1 MRIIS
6 VSELQ
11 QSPHLYDEIADTLR
25 KDGTV
30 CFPTHSTYR
39 IATSFLSEK
48 AVINFLQIKRRT
60 NKAPSL
66 VMIPAPQKLKPI
78 VRQVTPEA
86 RALMDRFW
94 PGPLT
99 LLFEMSEDVPKKIQ
113 KNLQSNGLIGVRVPE
128 HSVSRRIVEAFD
140 GPLLISS
147 ANLARKH
154 GETSEAQVRKN
165 FGRWVD
171 ILISA
176 GDLSGEG
183 SSTIV
188 DVTNS
193 PPRITRQGAIEE
205 QQLVS
210 LWQPSVDGTAPAF
223 A

>member
-1 MRIIS
+1 MRVIS

-25 KDGTV
+25 KNGTV
-30 CFPTHSTYR
+30 CFPSRSTYR
-39 IATSFLSEK
+39 LATPFLSEE
-48 AVINFLQIKRRT
+48 AVNNFLQIKRRT

-66 VMIPAPQKLKPI
+66 VMIPNAQKLKQI
-78 VRQVTPEA
+78 TRQVSPEA
-86 RALMDRFW
+86 RSLIERFW

-99 LLFEMSEDVPKKIQ
+99 LLFEMGEQVPKKIL
-113 KNLQSNGLIGVRVPE
+113 KNLQSNGVIGVRIPE
-128 HSVSRRIVEAFD
+128 HPISRRIVEAFD
-140 GPLLISS
+140 APLLISS

-165 FGRWVD
+165 FGRWID

-188 DVTNS
+188 DVTSS
-193 PPRITRQGAIEE
+193 PPRVTRQGSIDE
-205 QQLVS
+205 QQILS
-210 LWQPSVDGTAPAF
+210 TWQPNLDANAPAF